1 MAKGKKQE
9 LNIKEFEIFKIKL
22 GKYIASTRPPGKTKP
37 EAALEL
43 NTSLSKYNAYE
54 DPTTEYGRQTIPF
67 DLLFRIA
74 KRDRLSL
81 SELIDKINKIDNRP
95 SQLNKSSTDKV
106 IEELSD
112 KILKSSRSNHLF
124 TLYNCFLKKQ
134 SEFPKE
140 YTINLDPELWIISLL
155 KNILILDNED
165 IVELIYSII
174 KKINQ
179 KKNFGEI
186 NKNLD
191 LSYNEILIKH
201 AINQFI
207 LFKKKEFQE
216 NN

>member
-1 MAKGKKQE
+1 MVKGKKQE

-43 NTSLSKYNAYE
+43 NTSLSKYKAYE
-54 DPTTEYGRQTIPF
+54 DPTSEYGRQTIPF
-67 DLLFRIA
+67 DLLFRLA

-106 IEELSD
+106 IEDLAD
-112 KILKSSRSNHLF
+112 KILKSSRSNHIFNLH
-124 TLYNCFLKKQ
+124 NCFLKKQ
-134 SEFPKE
+134 AEFPKDDP
-140 YTINLDPELWIISLL
+140 INIDPELWLISLL
-155 KNILILDNED
+155 KTILILDNSD
-165 IVELIYSII
+165 IVELIYLII

-179 KKNFGEI
+179 KKNLEEI

-191 LSYNEILIKH
+191 LSYNDALIKH
-201 AINQFI
+201 AINQII
-207 LFKKKEFQE
+207 LFKKKELHE
-216 NN
+216 IN